1 MDKILMSIG
10 ALLAALAVGM
20 GAFGAHGL
28 KAHLSDEMM
37 AVYKTAVD
45 YHMYHALGTLLIG
58 ILIKQYPSSLLM
70 AWSGGL
76 MVTGILLFSGSLYLL
91 CVTDM
96 RWLGIVTPFGGLALI
111 MAWFILL
118 AGLWRD
124 V

>member
-58 ILIKQYPSSLLM
+58 ILIKQYPSNMLI

-76 MVTGILLFSGSLYLL
+76 MVAGMLLFSGSLYLL
-91 CVTDM
+91 SITDT

-111 MAWFILL
+111 LSWFILL